1 MSVKSAKLK
10 ATDTQAGRDW
20 DVYYKNFLSRVH
32 ADRSESEA
40 DRKKR
45 IKKLESDFEAWK
57 VYYFPKYCYAPAA
70 PFHVKASKR
79 ILENPE
85 WYESRVWARE
95 LSKDVVCMMETIYQ
109 VLTGI
114 KRNIMLVSN
123 SWDKAADLLEP
134 YRINLDKNE
143 RLINDYGLQHQ
154 PGNWT
159 YGYFSTISGAIFF
172 AVGADQSPRGSRNEE
187 VRPDKVIFSDID
199 TDEDVLNSQTIDKRW
214 KWIEKAVYPTRSVS
228 KAFQVIFLGNLIA
241 NDCCV
246 ARAMLKADYVDKV
259 NLEDKNGNSSWP
271 DKNSLENIARIKA
284 KICTAAYQGEYMN
297 NPLSEGT
304 TFKELHWGPVP
315 PLNKF
320 KFLLSY
326 GDPAPSNKISRKGIK
341 PNKALFLCGIY
352 EGSLYVITGY
362 LDSVTNAVYVDW
374 YYDIQKFVSGKAQ
387 VYNYI
392 ENNSLQDPFYE
403 QVFIP
408 LFAQA
413 AITSGDIIPISPDER
428 KKPDKFSR
436 IEGNLEPLNRSG
448 RLILNEKEKGN
459 PNMIRLE
466 EQFKLV
472 APGLPAS
479 ADGPDSVEGAFFIL
493 NQKMA
498 ASATGSFVIGERFTN
513 SKRV

>member
-1 MSVKSAKLK
+1 MSVRAKLK
-10 ATDTQAGRDW
+10 ATDNQAGRDW

-32 ADRSESEA
+32 SDRNESEA

-45 IKKLESDFEAWK
+45 VKKLESDFEAWK

-85 WYESRVWARE
+85 YYESRVWARE

-114 KRNIMLVSN
+114 KRNVMLVSN

-199 TDEDVLNSQTIDKRW
+199 TDEDVLNTQTIDKRW

-228 KAFQVIFLGNLIA
+228 KDFQVIFLGNLIA
-241 NDCCV
+241 KDCCV
-246 ARAMLKADYVDKV
+246 ARAMKMADHVDMI
-259 NLEDKNGNSSWP
+259 NLEDKNGNSTWP
-271 DKNSLENIARIKA
+271 GKNTPENIARIKS
-284 KICTAAYQGEYMN
+284 KISTAAYQGEYMN

-304 TFKELHWGPVP
+304 IFKELRWGQVP
-315 PLNKF
+315 PLSKF
-320 KFLLSY
+320 RFLVNY
-326 GDPAPSNKISRKGIK
+326 GDPAPSNKINKKGVI
-341 PNKALFLCGIY
+341 PNKAMFLLGIY
-352 EGSLYVITGY
+352 EANLYIITGF
-362 LDSVTNAVYVDW
+362 LDAVTNPQYVDW
-374 YYDIQKFVSGKAQ
+374 YYLVRDFVKDKTQ
-387 VYNYI
+387 VYNFI

-408 LFAQA
+408 LFVQA
-413 AITSGDIIPISPDER
+413 SKDKGVMISISPDDR

-436 IEGNLEPLNRSG
+436 IEGNLEPLNRAG
-448 RLILNEKEKGN
+448 RIILNEKEKDN
-459 PNMIRLE
+459 PHMKRLE

-472 APGLPAS
+472 QPGLPAP
-479 ADGPDSVEGAFFIL
+479 ADGPDSVEGGYFIL
-493 NQKMA
+493 QQKL
-498 ASATGSFVIGERFTN
+498 SVVDSGSVKTFPVPRN
-513 SKRV
+513 NKRI